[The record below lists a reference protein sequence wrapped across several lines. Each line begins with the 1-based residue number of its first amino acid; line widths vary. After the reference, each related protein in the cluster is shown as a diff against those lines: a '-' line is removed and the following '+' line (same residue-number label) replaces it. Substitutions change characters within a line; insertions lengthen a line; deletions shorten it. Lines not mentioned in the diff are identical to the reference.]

1 MPLYELFAVAKP
13 ALGKAAIGSMM
24 KAVASKVMEQGGVVT
39 DLRSYGERKLAYD
52 IRQPNVRFAKVR
64 GRRAVVLAAAGP
76 ACMLDGGATHHQ
88 PSGRVLTRLLP
99 VPHLQASMWQ
109 INFAA
114 NPKMLSELDHTLRV
128 DERMLRWLV
137 LKRLPYTPLPSPY
150 SVARTAEN
158 VAGTLAKQQQAA
170 LKRERQKA

>member
-13 ALGKAAIGSMM
+13 ALGQAAIGSMM

-52 IRQPNVRFAKVR
+52 IRQPNVRFAK
-64 GRRAVVLAAAGP
+64 
-76 ACMLDGGATHHQ
+76 
-88 PSGRVLTRLLP
+88 
-99 VPHLQASMWQ
+99 ASMWQ